1 MTNQWKTKA
10 TIKKM
15 NRTAL
20 VPKVNTI
27 KETLPLSKPQ
37 ANREQTNRM
46 QTRMKKNTTH

>member
-1 MTNQWKTKA
+1 MTNQWKMKA

-20 VPKVNTI
+20 VPKVYTI
-27 KETLPLSKPQ
+27 KEIELLIKSQ

-46 QTRMKKNTTH
+46 QTRMKKNTMH